1 MQYLVCFQRS
11 PHICKVRQLI
21 ITANNCFFL
30 VGCGGGRYWMDKE
43 VKLIFPSYV
52 DTPFLHYILLWG
64 SKSHIK
70 VSCSRIF
77 KIKLSRHF

>member
-1 MQYLVCFQRS
+1 
-11 PHICKVRQLI
+11 
-21 ITANNCFFL
+21 
-30 VGCGGGRYWMDKE
+30 MDKE

-77 KIKLSRHF
+77 KIKLSRHFLPPYEYVALSKVQMVVREYRSFCMEA